1 METAALFIV
10 HAHIIAHAKIEVTIN
25 EDNPI
30 TREGNSRHP
39 AAKHRKHY
47 RKTMTAQQE
56 NDTPQ
61 TNLPGHTAFKIHLS
75 LQTSVN
81 VVKIFRRTVFF
92 Y

>member
-1 METAALFIV
+1 HYTLD
-10 HAHIIAHAKIEVTIN
+10 TL
-25 EDNPI
+25 
-30 TREGNSRHP
+30 SRP
-39 AAKHRKHY
+39 PEKSADP
-47 RKTMTAQQE
+47 KTMTAQQE

>member
-1 METAALFIV
+1 
-10 HAHIIAHAKIEVTIN
+10 
-25 EDNPI
+25 
-30 TREGNSRHP
+30 
-39 AAKHRKHY
+39 
-47 RKTMTAQQE
+47 MTAQQE

-81 VVKIFRRTVFF
+81 VAKIFRRTVFF